1 MRQIGR
7 AQRSPQVLYAFGH
20 GHVGLAAG
28 PITGQ
33 LVAELA
39 AGQAPCVDLGPYSPR
54 RFG

>member
-1 MRQIGR
+1 MHMDQPNEK
-7 AQRSPQVLYAFGH
+7 AAPGH
-20 GHVGLAAG
+20 AVGLAAG